1 MLLVL
6 VVFDIMFNGAN
17 TIVMFNSVVNIYSV
31 SILNIIGGMSLLL
44 LVVLLL
50 SIMVLWSLLLLLL
63 VILSL
68 YFVWC
73 H

>member
-1 MLLVL
+1 MLLLLLLLWLNLVILMLLVL

-50 SIMVLWSLLLLLL
+50 SIMVL
-63 VILSL
+63 
-68 YFVWC
+68 
-73 H
+73 